1 MGPLLSQTRKEVQIR
16 EVEIH
21 LKTAEMILNQTEAE
35 RALNQTELV
44 WITERNLEE
53 NLNQDK
59 VETRKHQEVLMPCS
73 ITKNKWIN

>member
-1 MGPLLSQTRKEVQIR
+1 MDPLLSQTRKEELIR
-16 EVEIH
+16 KVEIH
-21 LKTAEMILNQTEAE
+21 LRIAEMILNQTEAE

-44 WITERNLEE
+44 WIMEHNLEE

-59 VETRKHQEVLMPCS
+59 EETKKLQEVLMPCS